1 MTVTTE
7 STDRPDTA
15 TEHVDVL
22 IVGAGI
28 SGIGTA
34 YHLQRNHPHRSYAIL
49 EAREASGGTWDLF
62 RYPGIRSDSDLPTFS
77 YKWRPWTG
85 EKALADGDEILS
97 YIRETAAENGIEDR
111 IRYGRRASS
120 ANFDTATS
128 TWTVEVEHAD
138 GGSSTVTANWLFG
151 ATGYYRYDEGYTPD
165 FQGRDRFQEGGGQIV
180 HPQHWPEDLDYSGKR
195 VVVIGSGATAVT
207 LIPAMA
213 SGEGAAAHVTML
225 QRSPSYVMTI
235 PSRDPIAN
243 AIRKQF
249 GDEAA
254 HRVARA
260 KNIWMARTIFR
271 LSRSRPQLV
280 RRLIRSMQKRQ
291 LPEDFDIDTHLNPSY
306 DPWDQRLCMVPDGDL
321 FKTIRRGDASIVTDH
336 IDTFTETGIK
346 LTSGRELEAD
356 IIVTAT
362 GLNLLAFGGIEV
374 SVDGVKG
381 DPGETTAY
389 MGTMLSGV
397 PNFAFAIGYTNASWT
412 LKVDLVGEFFAR
424 LLTHMDEHGY
434 DMCVPEVDPSI
445 ERRPI
450 LDFAAG
456 YVQRSIDEFP
466 KQGDRSPWELTM
478 DYSKDVPLFA
488 GQPLDDGSLRFETV
502 DPSLELVDP
511 VSEGSELG
519 LETVAA
525 R

>member
-1 MTVTTE
+1 MTETQALTE
-7 STDRPDTA
+7 ADRPRGA
-15 TEHVDVL
+15 EHFDVL

-34 YHLQRNHPHRSYAIL
+34 YHLQSNHPHRSYAIL
-49 EAREASGGTWDLF
+49 EGREASGGTWDLF

-77 YKWRPWTG
+77 YEWRPWTG
-85 EKALADGDEILS
+85 EKALADGQEILD
-97 YIRETAAENGIEDR
+97 YIRATAAEHGIEER
-111 IRYGRRASS
+111 IRYGHRVTRADFDTS
-120 ANFDTATS
+120 ANV
-128 TWTVEVEHAD
+128 WTVEVDRGAD
-138 GGSSTVTANWLFG
+138 GTATFTCDWLFG
-151 ATGYYRYDEGYTPD
+151 ATGYYRYDEGYTPH
-165 FQGRDRFQEGGGQIV
+165 FEGRERFTGAGGQIV
-180 HPQHWPEDLDYSGKR
+180 HPQHWPEDLDYAGKR

-213 SGEGAAAHVTML
+213 QGDGAAAHVTML

-235 PSRDPIAN
+235 PSRDFIAN
-243 AIRKQF
+243 AIRKAF

-254 HRVARA
+254 HRIARR
-260 KNIWMARTIFR
+260 KNVWMQRMTYRLARR
-271 LSRSRPQLV
+271 RPQLT
-280 RRLIRSMQKRQ
+280 RRLIRAMQKQQ
-291 LPEDFDIDTHLNPSY
+291 LPEDFDIDTHFKPSY

-321 FKTIRRGDASIVTDH
+321 FRAISRGNAAVVTDR
-336 IDTFTETGIK
+336 IRTFTEAGIE
-346 LTSGRELEAD
+346 LESGRVLEAD

-381 DPGETTAY
+381 DPAETTAY
-389 MGTMLSGV
+389 LGAMLSGV

-434 DMCVPEVDPSI
+434 DRCVPEVGA
-445 ERRPI
+445 EVQRRPL

-466 KQGDRSPWELTM
+466 AQGDRGPWQLTM
-478 DYSKDVPLFA
+478 DYAKDVPLFT
-488 GQPLDDGSLRFETV
+488 GQPLDDGSLRFSRTGAGGEAE
-502 DPSLELVDP
+502 DIPAAERELA
-511 VSEGSELG
+511 L
-519 LETVAA
+519 A
-525 R
+525 